1 MLTQLHEKESA
12 IRRLEEDKERIS
24 HENLQLRTR
33 LELVA
38 DLHDQTKEEMGA
50 QVKAVT
56 DALEYERAEHASEW
70 HAKSGPLA
78 ASHQHLS
85 LPLCAWLSLCL
96 SCAAG
101 WALIAAVAPRRH
113 AAAVRTRRRRARADP
128 ARARRSDPR
137 ARLLSQPV

>member
-38 DLHDQTKEEMGA
+38 DLHDQTKEEMGG
-50 QVKAVT
+50 QIKAVS

-70 HAKSGPLA
+70 P
-78 ASHQHLS
+78 ASHQHQSEPLS
-85 LPLCAWLSLCL
+85 LPLFMHF
-96 SCAAG
+96 G
-101 WALIAAVAPRRH
+101 VF
-113 AAAVRTRRRRARADP
+113 
-128 ARARRSDPR
+128 
-137 ARLLSQPV
+137 

>member
-38 DLHDQTKEEMGA
+38 DLHDQTKEEMGG
-50 QVKAVT
+50 QIKAVS

-70 HAKSGPLA
+70 PAYNPPP

-85 LPLCAWLSLCL
+85 LPLCASR
-96 SCAAG
+96 CASH
-101 WALIAAVAPRRH
+101 APQGG
-113 AAAVRTRRRRARADP
+113 
-128 ARARRSDPR
+128 
-137 ARLLSQPV
+137 L

>member
-70 HAKSGPLA
+70 HANNLSPPAISICHCLSVPLAVPRMRRRVGSDRGRVTTQARSGSTHTPATSSSGPCTSTA
-78 ASHQHLS
+78 
-85 LPLCAWLSLCL
+85 
-96 SCAAG
+96 
-101 WALIAAVAPRRH
+101 
-113 AAAVRTRRRRARADP
+113 
-128 ARARRSDPR
+128 
-137 ARLLSQPV
+137 

>member
-38 DLHDQTKEEMGA
+38 DLHDQTKEEMGG

-70 HAKSGPLA
+70 HAYSGPLA

-85 LPLCAWLSLCL
+85 LPLCASR
-96 SCAAG
+96 SPCASH
-101 WALIAAVAPRRH
+101 APQGG
-113 AAAVRTRRRRARADP
+113 
-128 ARARRSDPR
+128 
-137 ARLLSQPV
+137 L